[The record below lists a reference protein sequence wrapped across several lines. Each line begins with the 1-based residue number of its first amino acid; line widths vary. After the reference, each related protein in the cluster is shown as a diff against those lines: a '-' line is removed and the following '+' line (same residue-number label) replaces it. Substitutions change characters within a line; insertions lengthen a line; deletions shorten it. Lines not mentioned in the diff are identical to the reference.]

1 MILHCS
7 FEDDSNRPIPS
18 LEEEEEE
25 EEEEGKGAHRQL
37 ALTVDL
43 SRSFSFSFSSPLRL
57 LEEIDKEILNRIVMA
72 ARQMYRR
79 QGEETEPPDRTPIHI
94 AAAQEFAEP

>member
-25 EEEEGKGAHRQL
+25 EGKGAHQQL

-43 SRSFSFSFSSPLRL
+43 SRSFSFSSSSPLRL

>member
-25 EEEEGKGAHRQL
+25 EEGKGAHQ
-37 ALTVDL
+37 
-43 SRSFSFSFSSPLRL
+43 
-57 LEEIDKEILNRIVMA
+57 
-72 ARQMYRR
+72 
-79 QGEETEPPDRTPIHI
+79 
-94 AAAQEFAEP
+94 